1 MVNYITLKE
10 LGSGS
15 FGSVYLVKHPKTGQK
30 FAIKI
35 IENSNSSTAQQE
47 VEILKRTKHEYII
60 KYFNSYKSTAGKL
73 CIVLEYAESGT
84 FESVFGNDG
93 GGCTDQHYIWRA
105 ISHIASALSYLHNL
119 RVSQNLTVVILNV

>member
-1 MVNYITLKE
+1 MSAYIILKE

-30 FAIKI
+30 FAIKV

-73 CIVLEYAESGT
+73 CIVLEYAEHGT
-84 FESVFGNDG
+84 FESFYGSG
-93 GGCTDQHYIWRA
+93 GKNTQQHITWRV
-105 ISHIASALSYLHNL
+105 IRHIASALSYLHNH
-119 RVSQNLTVVILNV
+119 RVRKQ

>member
-73 CIVLEYAESGT
+73 CIVLEYAEHGT
-84 FESVFGNDG
+84 FESSFRNRRS
-93 GGCTDQHYIWRA
+93 CNDQHHIWRVIA
-105 ISHIASALSYLHNL
+105 HIASALSYLHNL
-119 RVSQNLTVVILNV
+119 RVRQNLTVLLLF